1 MHPCVDCAASYK
13 IKVCIC
19 VANFF
24 TLGIWLLF
32 FVSSRSTV
40 GRTPYDPYS
49 PYSLPNMMLK
59 LSQRNREHFVTLFDV
74 GKHLIVGIFLE
85 RSRFM
90 IYQEDAMNF
99 SAVSLIPD
107 LTD

>member
-1 MHPCVDCAASYK
+1 MHPCVDCTAIYK
-13 IKVCIC
+13 IRVGVC
-19 VANFF
+19 VANFS
-24 TLGIWLLF
+24 TLGIWF
-32 FVSSRSTV
+32 FVSSRNTV

-59 LSQRNREHFVTLFDV
+59 LSQRNRGHFVTLFYLR
-74 GKHLIVGIFLE
+74 KHLIVGIFLE
-85 RSRFM
+85 RSRLL

-99 SAVSLIPD
+99 SAVSLVAD